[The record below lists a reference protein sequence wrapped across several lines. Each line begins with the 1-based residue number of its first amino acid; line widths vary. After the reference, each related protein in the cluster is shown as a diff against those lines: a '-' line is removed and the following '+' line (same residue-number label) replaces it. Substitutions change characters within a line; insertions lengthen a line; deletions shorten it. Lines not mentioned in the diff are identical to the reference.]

1 VQYRDPMPAKRTPR
15 GPRTHDGSSPLRI
28 IYVAEDEWH
37 VYEQPSSYD
46 RRNSPD
52 LVFESAS
59 VIRRVRNYP
68 DNWADLSDEELLAIS
83 WNR

>member
-1 VQYRDPMPAKRTPR
+1 M
-15 GPRTHDGSSPLRI
+15 
-28 IYVAEDEWH
+28 AEDEWH